1 MLFFDLW
8 FFMLLLVSGL
18 DICGLYG
25 VDAQEV
31 VETWM
36 AFSVSNNHHE
46 VTLEA
51 LGQMERKEFAK
62 RAAREVPT
70 PKGPSKQNA
79 KSSVVVYNASKD
91 PVMYPLNALNFNFP

>member
-1 MLFFDLW
+1 
-8 FFMLLLVSGL
+8 
-18 DICGLYG
+18 
-25 VDAQEV
+25 
-31 VETWM
+31 M

-62 RAAREVPT
+62 RATRDVPT
-70 PKGPSKQNA
+70 PKGPSKQNV

-91 PVMYPLNALNFNFP
+91 PIMYPFFTDNVKHLFKYNKHVLHFFHIFFNLGLLL